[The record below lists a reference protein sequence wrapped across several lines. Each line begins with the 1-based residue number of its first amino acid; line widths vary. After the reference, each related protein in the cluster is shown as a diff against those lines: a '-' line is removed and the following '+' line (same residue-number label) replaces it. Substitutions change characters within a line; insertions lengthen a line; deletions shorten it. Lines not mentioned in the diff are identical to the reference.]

1 MLSKEWLL
9 LSADMEYACL
19 RIIPGLTTPISES
32 DIQTLL
38 LASNCRR
45 YQPLTEGIKQA
56 ISLLNTLLSN
66 PDTPLPDNP
75 VPVAQ
80 RHDARVTL
88 VVEKDRM
95 SAIAQIT
102 ADWGG
107 KYLTTEDLEQAVQA
121 SEISRGVQAPLIAA
135 AILAAKEA
143 TPGTL
148 LKLPVALGKAAVNGQ
163 DTRFERLVETP
174 AERILKPRELDHGR
188 VDMRD
193 LGTLITVKAGAQLMR
208 RHPAT
213 QGVPGFTVTNQEL
226 PAKHGKDSPM
236 VAGEG
241 TFISPDDADLL
252 LASRPGLPRQEKN
265 GMKVDDV
272 LSVKQVDIRHGHVI
286 FEGAL
291 IVAGDVT
298 PGMKIKTSGDVVIG
312 GFVEG
317 GYIESS
323 GTITVRNG
331 IIGRKSKQSDEY
343 LCHLNAQGEI
353 HASYA
358 QYAKLEAGGDIHIQN
373 QLSHSYSRS
382 GQDIKVGD
390 SGMRKG
396 HLLGGISIANRLI
409 MAPILGASAYNQTRL
424 QILGGYFTHKEQ
436 EQALRQRKQEC
447 REQLDKLQ
455 DLLLKLLQLPGDK
468 RNPQTLQKIKLIR
481 TRHIDESKLLDEQL
495 EAAQEELQKLM
506 AEMDIIATQR
516 AFPGVEVEM
525 AHHHYRVDI
534 EHGPIHFA
542 IREDQLQLTPYEPHK

>member
-19 RIIPGLTTPISES
+19 RIIPGLTTPVSES

-358 QYAKLEAGGDIHIQN
+358 QYAKLEAGGDIQIQN

-447 REQLDKLQ
+447 RELLDKLQ

>member
-1 MLSKEWLL
+1 
-9 LSADMEYACL
+9 MEYACL
-19 RIIPGLTTPISES
+19 RIVPGLTKPVSES

-66 PDTPLPDNP
+66 PAAPLPGNP

-95 SAIAQIT
+95 SAVAQIT

-107 KYLTTEDLEQAVQA
+107 KYLTTEQLEQAVQA
-121 SEISRGVQAPLIAA
+121 SEISQGVQAPLIAA

-143 TPGTL
+143 TPGAL
-148 LKLPVALGKAAVNGQ
+148 IKLPVALGKAAVNGQ

-174 AERILKPRELDHGR
+174 AERILKPQELDHGR

-193 LGTLITVKAGAQLMR
+193 LGTLLTVKAGAQLMR

-213 QGVPGFTVTNQEL
+213 QGVPGFTVTGQEL

-241 TFISPDDADLL
+241 TFASPDDVDLL
-252 LASRPGLPRQEKN
+252 LAGRPGLPRQEKN

-323 GTITVRNG
+323 GTITVRSG
-331 IIGRKSKQSDEY
+331 IIGRKSEQSDEY

-358 QYAKLEAGGDIHIQN
+358 QYAKLEAGGDIQIQS
-373 QLSHSYSRS
+373 QLSHCYSRS

-447 REQLDKLQ
+447 RDQLDKLQ
-455 DLLLKLLQLPGDK
+455 DLLLKLLQLPADK
-468 RNPQTLQKIKLIR
+468 RNPQTVQKIKLIR
-481 TRHIDESKLLDEQL
+481 TQHIDESKLLDEQL

-506 AEMDIIATQR
+506 TEMDIIATQR
-516 AFPGVEVEM
+516 VFPGVEVEM

-542 IREDQLQLTPYEPHK
+542 IHEDQLQLTPYEPHK

>member
-19 RIIPGLTTPISES
+19 RITPGLTTPISES

-148 LKLPVALGKAAVNGQ
+148 LKLPVALGKAAINGQ

-358 QYAKLEAGGDIHIQN
+358 QYAKLEAGGDIQIQN
-373 QLSHSYSRS
+373 QLSHSYCRS

-424 QILGGYFTHKEQ
+424 QILGGYFTHKEH

>member
-19 RIIPGLTTPISES
+19 RIVPGLTKPVSEN

-66 PDTPLPDNP
+66 PAAPLPGNP
-75 VPVAQ
+75 VPIAQ

-88 VVEKDRM
+88 VVEKDKM
-95 SAIAQIT
+95 SAVAQIT

-107 KYLTTEDLEQAVQA
+107 KYLTTEELEQAVQT
-121 SEISRGVQAPLIAA
+121 SEINQGVQAPLIAA

-143 TPGTL
+143 TPGAL

-174 AERILKPRELDHGR
+174 AERILKPQELDHGR

-193 LGTLITVKAGAQLMR
+193 LGTLLTVKAGAQLMR

-213 QGVPGFTVTNQEL
+213 QGVPGFTVTGQEL

-241 TFISPDDADLL
+241 TFASPDDVDLL
-252 LASRPGLPRQEKN
+252 LAGRPGLPRQEKN

-331 IIGRKSKQSDEY
+331 IIGRKSEQSDEY

-358 QYAKLEAGGDIHIQN
+358 QYAKLEAGGDIQIQS
-373 QLSHSYSRS
+373 QLSHCYSRS

-447 REQLDKLQ
+447 RDQLDKLQ
-455 DLLLKLLQLPGDK
+455 DLLLKLLQLPGEK
-468 RNPQTLQKIKLIR
+468 RNPQTVQKIKLIR
-481 TRHIDESKLLDEQL
+481 TQHIDESKLLDEQL

-506 AEMDIIATQR
+506 TEMDIIATQR
-516 AFPGVEVEM
+516 VFPGVEVEM

-542 IREDQLQLTPYEPHK
+542 IHEDQLQLTPYEPHK

>member
-1 MLSKEWLL
+1 
-9 LSADMEYACL
+9 MEYACL
-19 RIIPGLTTPISES
+19 RIIPGLTTPVSES

-121 SEISRGVQAPLIAA
+121 SEISRGVQAPLITA

>member
-19 RIIPGLTTPISES
+19 RIVPGLTKPVSES
-32 DIQTLL
+32 DIQALL

-66 PDTPLPDNP
+66 PATSLPGNP
-75 VPVAQ
+75 VPIAQ

-88 VVEKDRM
+88 VIEKDRM

-107 KYLTTEDLEQAVQA
+107 KFLTTEQLEQAIQT
-121 SEISRGVQAPLIAA
+121 SEVSQGVQTSLITA

-143 TPGTL
+143 APGTV
-148 LKLPVALGKAAVNGQ
+148 LKLPVALGKAVVNGK
-163 DTRFERLVETP
+163 DSRLERLVETP
-174 AERILKPRELDHGR
+174 AERILKPQERDDGR

-193 LGTLITVKAGAQLMR
+193 LGTIVTVKAGAQLMR

-213 QGVPGFTVTNQEL
+213 QGEPGFTVTGQDL
-226 PAKHGKDSPM
+226 PAKNGKDSPM
-236 VAGEG
+236 SAGDG
-241 TFISPDDADLL
+241 TYLSPDDPNLL
-252 LASRPGLPRQEKN
+252 IASRAGLPCQEKT
-265 GMKVDDV
+265 GMKVDEV
-272 LSVKQVDIRHGHVI
+272 LSVKQVDARHGHI
-286 FEGAL
+286 TFEGGL
-291 IVAGDVT
+291 IVNADVQ
-298 PGMKIKTSGDVVIG
+298 PGMKVKVSGDIVIG
-312 GFVEG
+312 GFIEG
-317 GYIESS
+317 GEIEAGGS
-323 GTITVRNG
+323 ITVRHG
-331 IIGRKSKQSDEY
+331 IIGRRNEQGEY

-358 QYAKLEAGGDIHIQN
+358 QYAKLEAGGDIQIQS
-373 QLSHSYSRS
+373 QLNHCYSRS
-382 GQDIKVGD
+382 GQDLKVGD

-396 HLLGGISIANRLI
+396 HLIGGISIANRLI
-409 MAPILGASAYNQTRL
+409 MAPILGASAANHTKL

-436 EQALRQRKQEC
+436 ELALRQRKQEC
-447 REQLDKLQ
+447 RDQLDKLQ
-455 DLLLKLLQLPGDK
+455 DLLLKLLQLPIDK
-468 RNPQTLQKIKLIR
+468 RNPETLQKIKLIR
-481 TRHIDESKLLDEQL
+481 TKHLEESKLLDEQL

-516 AFPGVEVEM
+516 VFPGVEVEM
-525 AHHHYRVDI
+525 AHYHCRVDI

-542 IREDQLQLTPYEPHK
+542 IREDQVQLIPYEPHK

>member
-19 RIIPGLTTPISES
+19 RIVPGLTKPVSEN

-66 PDTPLPDNP
+66 PAAPLPGNP

-95 SAIAQIT
+95 SAVAQIT

-107 KYLTTEDLEQAVQA
+107 KYLTTEELEQAVQA
-121 SEISRGVQAPLIAA
+121 SEISQGVQAPLIAA

-143 TPGTL
+143 TPGAL
-148 LKLPVALGKAAVNGQ
+148 IKLPVALGKAAVNGQ

-174 AERILKPRELDHGR
+174 AERILKPQELDHGR

-193 LGTLITVKAGAQLMR
+193 LGTLLTVKAGAQLMR

-213 QGVPGFTVTNQEL
+213 QGVPGFTVTGQEL

-241 TFISPDDADLL
+241 TFASPDDVDLL
-252 LASRPGLPRQEKN
+252 LAGRPGLPRQEKN

-331 IIGRKSKQSDEY
+331 IIGRKSEQSDEY

-358 QYAKLEAGGDIHIQN
+358 QYAKLEAGGDIQIQS
-373 QLSHSYSRS
+373 QLSHCYSRS

-447 REQLDKLQ
+447 RDQLDKLQ

-468 RNPQTLQKIKLIR
+468 RNPQTVQKIKLIR
-481 TRHIDESKLLDEQL
+481 TQHIDESKLLDEQL

-506 AEMDIIATQR
+506 TEMDIIATQR
-516 AFPGVEVEM
+516 VFPGVEVEM

-542 IREDQLQLTPYEPHK
+542 IHEDQLQLTPYEPHK

>member
-1 MLSKEWLL
+1 
-9 LSADMEYACL
+9 MEYACL
-19 RIIPGLTTPISES
+19 RIIPGLTTPVSES

>member
-1 MLSKEWLL
+1 VLSKEWLL

-19 RIIPGLTTPISES
+19 RIVPGLTKPVSEN

-66 PDTPLPDNP
+66 PAAPLPGNP
-75 VPVAQ
+75 VPIAQ

-88 VVEKDRM
+88 VVEKDKM
-95 SAIAQIT
+95 SAVAQIT

-107 KYLTTEDLEQAVQA
+107 KYLTTEELEQAVQT
-121 SEISRGVQAPLIAA
+121 SEISQGVQAPLIAA

-143 TPGTL
+143 TPGAL

-174 AERILKPRELDHGR
+174 AERILKPQELDHGR

-193 LGTLITVKAGAQLMR
+193 LGTLLTVKAGAQLMR

-213 QGVPGFTVTNQEL
+213 QGVPGFTVTGQEL

-241 TFISPDDADLL
+241 TFASPDDVDLL
-252 LASRPGLPRQEKN
+252 LAGRPGLPRQEKN

-331 IIGRKSKQSDEY
+331 IIGRKSEQSDEY

-358 QYAKLEAGGDIHIQN
+358 QYAKLEAGGDIQIQS

-447 REQLDKLQ
+447 RDQLDKLQ
-455 DLLLKLLQLPGDK
+455 DLLLKLLQLPGEK
-468 RNPQTLQKIKLIR
+468 RNPQTVQKIKLIR
-481 TRHIDESKLLDEQL
+481 TQHIDESKLLDEQL

-506 AEMDIIATQR
+506 TEMDIIATQR
-516 AFPGVEVEM
+516 VFPGVEVEM

-542 IREDQLQLTPYEPHK
+542 IHEDQLQLTPYEPHK

>member
-1 MLSKEWLL
+1 
-9 LSADMEYACL
+9 MEYACL
-19 RIIPGLTTPISES
+19 RIVPGLTKPVSEN

-66 PDTPLPDNP
+66 PAAPLPGNP

-95 SAIAQIT
+95 SAVAQIT

-107 KYLTTEDLEQAVQA
+107 KYLTTEQLEQAVQA
-121 SEISRGVQAPLIAA
+121 SEISQGVQAPLIAA

-143 TPGTL
+143 TPGAL

-174 AERILKPRELDHGR
+174 AERILKPQELDHGR

-193 LGTLITVKAGAQLMR
+193 LGTLLTVKAGAQLMR

-213 QGVPGFTVTNQEL
+213 QGVPGFTVTGQEL

-241 TFISPDDADLL
+241 TFASPDDVDLL
-252 LASRPGLPRQEKN
+252 LAGRPGLPRQEKN

-331 IIGRKSKQSDEY
+331 IIGRKSEQSDEY

-358 QYAKLEAGGDIHIQN
+358 QYAKLEAGGDIQIQS
-373 QLSHSYSRS
+373 QLSHCYSRS
-382 GQDIKVGD
+382 GQDIKIGD

-447 REQLDKLQ
+447 RDQLDKLQ

-468 RNPQTLQKIKLIR
+468 RNPQTVQKIKLIR
-481 TRHIDESKLLDEQL
+481 TQHIDESKLLDEQL

-506 AEMDIIATQR
+506 TEMDIIATQR
-516 AFPGVEVEM
+516 VFPGVEVEM

-542 IREDQLQLTPYEPHK
+542 IHEDQLQLTPYEPHK

>member
-1 MLSKEWLL
+1 
-9 LSADMEYACL
+9 MEYACL
-19 RIIPGLTTPISES
+19 RIIPGLTTPVSES

-148 LKLPVALGKAAVNGQ
+148 LKLPVALGKAAINGQ

-358 QYAKLEAGGDIHIQN
+358 QYAKLEAGGDIQIQN

-424 QILGGYFTHKEQ
+424 QILGGYFTHKEH

>member
-19 RIIPGLTTPISES
+19 RIVPGLTKPVSEN
-32 DIQTLL
+32 DIQALL

-66 PDTPLPDNP
+66 PATSLPGNP
-75 VPVAQ
+75 VPIAQ

-88 VVEKDRM
+88 VIEKDRM

-107 KYLTTEDLEQAVQA
+107 KFLTTEQLEQAIQT
-121 SEISRGVQAPLIAA
+121 SEVSQGVQTSLITA

-143 TPGTL
+143 APGTV
-148 LKLPVALGKAAVNGQ
+148 LKLPVALGKAVVNGK
-163 DTRFERLVETP
+163 DSRLERLVETP
-174 AERILKPRELDHGR
+174 AERILKPQERDDGR

-193 LGTLITVKAGAQLMR
+193 LGTIVTVKAGAQLMR

-213 QGVPGFTVTNQEL
+213 QGEPGFTVMGQDL
-226 PAKHGKDSPM
+226 PAKNGKDSPM
-236 VAGEG
+236 SAGDG
-241 TFISPDDADLL
+241 TYLSPDDPNLL
-252 LASRPGLPRQEKN
+252 IASRAGLPCQEKT
-265 GMKVDDV
+265 GMKVDEV
-272 LSVKQVDIRHGHVI
+272 LSVKQVDARHGHI
-286 FEGAL
+286 TFEGGL
-291 IVAGDVT
+291 IVNADVQ
-298 PGMKIKTSGDVVIG
+298 PGMKVKVSGDIVIG
-312 GFVEG
+312 GFIEG
-317 GYIESS
+317 GEIEAGGS
-323 GTITVRNG
+323 ITVRHG
-331 IIGRKSKQSDEY
+331 IIGRRNEQGEY

-358 QYAKLEAGGDIHIQN
+358 QYAKLEAGGDIQIQS
-373 QLSHSYSRS
+373 QLNHCYSRS
-382 GQDIKVGD
+382 GQDLKVGD

-396 HLLGGISIANRLI
+396 HLIGGISIANRLI
-409 MAPILGASAYNQTRL
+409 MAPILGASAANHTKL

-436 EQALRQRKQEC
+436 ELALRQRKQEC
-447 REQLDKLQ
+447 RDQLDKLQ
-455 DLLLKLLQLPGDK
+455 DLLLKLLQLPTDK
-468 RNPQTLQKIKLIR
+468 RNPETLQKIKLIR
-481 TRHIDESKLLDEQL
+481 TKHLEESKLLDEQL

-516 AFPGVEVEM
+516 VFPGVEVEM
-525 AHHHYRVDI
+525 AHYHCRVDI

-542 IREDQLQLTPYEPHK
+542 IREDQVQLIPYEPHK

>member
-19 RIIPGLTTPISES
+19 RIIPGLTTPVSES

-121 SEISRGVQAPLIAA
+121 SEISRGVQAPLITA

>member
-1 MLSKEWLL
+1 
-9 LSADMEYACL
+9 MEYACL
-19 RIIPGLTTPISES
+19 RIVPGLTKPVSEN

-66 PDTPLPDNP
+66 PAAPLPGNP

-95 SAIAQIT
+95 SAVAQIT

-107 KYLTTEDLEQAVQA
+107 KYLTTEELEQAVQA
-121 SEISRGVQAPLIAA
+121 SEISQGVQAPLIAA

-143 TPGTL
+143 TPGAL
-148 LKLPVALGKAAVNGQ
+148 IKLPVALGKAAVNGQ

-174 AERILKPRELDHGR
+174 AERILKPQELDHGR

-193 LGTLITVKAGAQLMR
+193 LGTLLTVKAGAQLMR

-213 QGVPGFTVTNQEL
+213 QGVPGFTVTGQEL

-241 TFISPDDADLL
+241 TFASPDDVDLL
-252 LASRPGLPRQEKN
+252 LAGRPGLPRQEKN

-331 IIGRKSKQSDEY
+331 IIGRKSEQSDEY

-358 QYAKLEAGGDIHIQN
+358 QYAKLEAGGDIQIQS
-373 QLSHSYSRS
+373 QLSHCYSRS

-447 REQLDKLQ
+447 RDQLDKLQ

-468 RNPQTLQKIKLIR
+468 RNPQTVQKIKLIR
-481 TRHIDESKLLDEQL
+481 TQHIDESKLLDEQL

-506 AEMDIIATQR
+506 TEMDIIATQR
-516 AFPGVEVEM
+516 VFPGVEVEM

-542 IREDQLQLTPYEPHK
+542 IHEDQLQLTPYEPHK

>member
-1 MLSKEWLL
+1 
-9 LSADMEYACL
+9 MEYACL
-19 RIIPGLTTPISES
+19 RIIPGLTTPVSES

-121 SEISRGVQAPLIAA
+121 SEISRGVQAPLITA

-358 QYAKLEAGGDIHIQN
+358 QYAKLEAGGDIQIQN

-447 REQLDKLQ
+447 RELLDKLQ

>member
-1 MLSKEWLL
+1 
-9 LSADMEYACL
+9 MEYACL
-19 RIIPGLTTPISES
+19 RIIPGLTTPVSES

-226 PAKHGKDSPM
+226 PAKHGKDCPM

-252 LASRPGLPRQEKN
+252 LASRPGLPRQEKT

>member
-19 RIIPGLTTPISES
+19 RIIPGLTTPVSES

-241 TFISPDDADLL
+241 TFISPDNADLL

-358 QYAKLEAGGDIHIQN
+358 QYAKLEAGGDIQIQN

>member
-1 MLSKEWLL
+1 
-9 LSADMEYACL
+9 MEYACL
-19 RIIPGLTTPISES
+19 RIVPGLTKPVSES

-66 PDTPLPDNP
+66 PAAPLPGNP

-95 SAIAQIT
+95 SAVAQIT

-107 KYLTTEDLEQAVQA
+107 KYLTTEQLEQAVQA
-121 SEISRGVQAPLIAA
+121 SEISQGVQAPLIAA

-143 TPGTL
+143 TPGAL
-148 LKLPVALGKAAVNGQ
+148 LKLPVALGKTAVNGQ

-174 AERILKPRELDHGR
+174 AERILKPQELDHGR

-193 LGTLITVKAGAQLMR
+193 LGTLLTVKAGAQLMR

-213 QGVPGFTVTNQEL
+213 QGVPGFTVTGQEL

-241 TFISPDDADLL
+241 TFASPDDVDLL
-252 LASRPGLPRQEKN
+252 LAGRPGLPRQEKN

-323 GTITVRNG
+323 GTITVRSG
-331 IIGRKSKQSDEY
+331 IIGRKSEQSDEY

-358 QYAKLEAGGDIHIQN
+358 QYAKLEAGGDIQIQS
-373 QLSHSYSRS
+373 QLSHCYSRS

-447 REQLDKLQ
+447 RDQLDKLQ

-468 RNPQTLQKIKLIR
+468 RNPQTVQKIKLIR
-481 TRHIDESKLLDEQL
+481 TQHIDESKLLDEQL

-506 AEMDIIATQR
+506 TEMDIIATQR
-516 AFPGVEVEM
+516 VFPGVEVEM

-542 IREDQLQLTPYEPHK
+542 IHEDQLQLTPYEPHK

>member
-1 MLSKEWLL
+1 VLSKEWLL

-19 RIIPGLTTPISES
+19 RIIPGLTTPVSES

-102 ADWGG
+102 TDWGG